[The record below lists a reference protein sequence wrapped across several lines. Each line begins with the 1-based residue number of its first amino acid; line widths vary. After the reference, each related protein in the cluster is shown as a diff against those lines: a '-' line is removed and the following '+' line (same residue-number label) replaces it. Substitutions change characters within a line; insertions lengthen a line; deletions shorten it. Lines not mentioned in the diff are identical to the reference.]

1 MDKDREIKT
10 YIEYLNESEEKVV
23 YPTNFTGKVQG
34 AISSIHSQVMAIAL
48 ELANEKL
55 ARNPQ
60 RYKDADNKVGGI
72 EEVDITRAMNLIF
85 HSEWKKMLKTHNVQ
99 EWTRKSLER
108 SGKLDERSDKKNQRA
123 MRTKSDGKDNYKVDL
138 GTQGH
143 SRDTGSN
150 GEGSNQ

>member
-1 MDKDREIKT
+1 MDKDREIKS
-10 YIEYLNESEEKVV
+10 YIDYINESEQKVV

-34 AISSIHSQVMAIAL
+34 AIASIHSQVMAIAL
-48 ELANEKL
+48 ELANEKQ

-60 RYKDADNKVGGI
+60 RYADADNKVGGI

-85 HSEWKKMLKTHNVQ
+85 HSEWKKLLKTHNVQ

-108 SGKLDERSDKKNQRA
+108 SGKLDERSSKKNQRA
-123 MRTKSDGKDNYKVDL
+123 MRSKSTGKDHYNVDL

-143 SRDTGSN
+143 SRDSGSD
-150 GEGSNQ
+150 GGGSNQ

>member
-1 MDKDREIKT
+1 MDKDREIKS
-10 YIEYLNESEEKVV
+10 YIDYIKESEQKVV

-34 AISSIHSQVMAIAL
+34 AIASIHSQVMAIAL
-48 ELANEKL
+48 ELANEKQ

-85 HSEWKKMLKTHNVQ
+85 HSEWKKLLKTHNVQ

-108 SGKLDERSDKKNQRA
+108 SVKLDERSSKKNQRA
-123 MRTKSDGKDNYKVDL
+123 MRSKSTGKDHYKVDL
-138 GTQGH
+138 GTQGY
-143 SRDTGSN
+143 SRDSGSD
-150 GEGSNQ
+150 GGGSNQ